1 MKRLVFDLDNTLCT
15 TENGDYKKSTPDY
28 AMIEKLK
35 QYKSEGFEIIIS
47 TSRNVRTYKNDLGKI
62 NANTLPIIIDWLKQ
76 HEVPFDEVYVGKP
89 WCGNDG
95 FYIDDKAIRPSE
107 FIKYDYNEILSLLMR
122 ETK

>member
-15 TENGDYKKSTPDY
+15 TENGDYKNSTPDY

-35 QYKSEGFEIIIS
+35 QYKREGFEIIIS

-62 NANTLPIIIDWLKQ
+62 NANTLPIIIDWLIQ

>member
-15 TENGDYKKSTPDY
+15 TENGDYKKSAPDY

-107 FIKYDYNEILSLLMR
+107 FIKYDYDEILSLLMR

>member
-15 TENGDYKKSTPDY
+15 TENGDYKNSTPDY
-28 AMIEKLK
+28 VMIEKLK

-62 NANTLPIIIDWLKQ
+62 NANTLPIIIDWLNE
-76 HEVPFDEVYVGKP
+76 HEVPYDEVYVGKP

-107 FIKYDYNEILSLLMR
+107 FIKYDYDEILSLLKR

>member
-15 TENGDYKKSTPDY
+15 TENGDYKKSAPDY

-62 NANTLPIIIDWLKQ
+62 NANTLPIIINWLNE
-76 HEVPFDEVYVGKP
+76 HEVPYDEVYVGKP

-107 FIKYDYNEILSLLMR
+107 FIKYDYDEVLSLLKR